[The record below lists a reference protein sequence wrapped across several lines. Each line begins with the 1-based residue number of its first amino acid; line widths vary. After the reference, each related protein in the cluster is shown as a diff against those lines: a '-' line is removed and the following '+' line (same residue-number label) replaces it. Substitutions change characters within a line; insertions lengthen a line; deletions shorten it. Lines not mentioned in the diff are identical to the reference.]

1 MYRVYEDFMMKKII
15 KEVKTRKEA
24 QTIKK
29 QFPKHSEVWIEK
41 VEEKKA

>member
-15 KEVKTRKEA
+15 NEVKTRKEA
-24 QTIKK
+24 QAIKK